1 MNPQGVYVQKP
12 KWDIYTTMLLLS
24 LTAII
29 IAILLLVFEMKAYN
43 FDIKAAEGALQAAS
57 LDPSIDH
64 NVGPAAAT
72 LA

>member
-29 IAILLLVFEMKAYN
+29 IAIVVLLFEMKSYN
-43 FDIKAAEGALQAAS
+43 WDIKANEATLQQAAVEYV
-57 LDPSIDH
+57 LP
-64 NVGPAAAT
+64 VVPAT